1 MPHTTHSR
9 EIAHKVVAHEAGT
22 LEPSLEVAKELAR
35 VLATIPEDSP
45 AQRHPNYAVARA
57 MTMTVIDMLE
67 EMARDAERRAHGNGH
82 HHHYHNRGHQNNR

>member
-1 MPHTTHSR
+1 MPPTTHSR
-9 EIAHKVVAHEAGT
+9 DIAHKTVSHDAGT
-22 LEPSLEVAKELAR
+22 LEPSLEAAKELAR

-45 AQRHPNYAVARA
+45 AQRHPNYAVTRA

-82 HHHYHNRGHQNNR
+82 HHHHGHGHRNNR